1 MTINCSAR
9 NVVIRLLDMNLK
21 MQSIVLC
28 VGRSLTRRELDMGYG
43 QEMSDDDYFG
53 YFGEE
58 DDQEALANAIRVR
71 IEDHLW
77 IDKYGHALKV
87 EDMRTPHIWNCIRF
101 LNSQKKPRLRL
112 SIFTEDPARDLIEEY
127 IAMLKQELKRREE

>member
-1 MTINCSAR
+1 
-9 NVVIRLLDMNLK
+9 
-21 MQSIVLC
+21 
-28 VGRSLTRRELDMGYG
+28 MGYG

-77 IDKYGHALKV
+77 IDKYGHVLKA
-87 EDMRTPHIWNCIRF
+87 EDMKTSHIWNCIKW
-101 LNSQKKPRLRL
+101 LNSKKPRRKAY
-112 SIFTEDPARDLIEEY
+112 SFDDCEEDLIEEY
-127 IAMLKQELKRREE
+127 IAMFKQELKRREQNDGK